1 MASDTI
7 DHGTLSKLV
16 EAGAVRG
23 AHIVG
28 QPGGWAVMVKYGMHE
43 RPLATKN
50 TRAVR
55 LFRRFETLVSYLKNM
70 GLSQYDV
77 DAANFDQAATSTAK
91 RPDRAAAL
99 KRAHEAAAYDAW
111 FRAQVQEAL
120 DDPSPPISDE
130 DASAHMERVFVELE
144 KAATKKKKAVA

>member
-1 MASDTI
+1 MATDTI
-7 DHGTLSKLV
+7 DHGTLSRLV

-28 QPGGWAVMVKYGMHE
+28 QPGGWAVMVRYGMHE

-55 LFRRFETLVSYLKNM
+55 VWRRFETLVSYLKGI
-70 GLSQYDV
+70 GLTQFDV
-77 DAANFDQAATSTAK
+77 DAANFDQDAVTTAK
-91 RPDRAAAL
+91 RPDRAEAL

-111 FRAQVQEAL
+111 FRAEVQKEL
-120 DDPSPPISDE
+120 DDPSP
-130 DASAHMERVFVELE
+130 ELTHE
-144 KAATKKKKAVA
+144 EAQADMKEFFARLGKEVNG